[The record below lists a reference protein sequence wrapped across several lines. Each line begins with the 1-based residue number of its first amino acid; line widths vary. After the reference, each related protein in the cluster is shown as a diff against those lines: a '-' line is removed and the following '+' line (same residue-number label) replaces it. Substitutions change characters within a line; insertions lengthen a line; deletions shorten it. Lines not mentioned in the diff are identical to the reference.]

1 MHDALAGFHGQK
13 VSIVIYPGDQ
23 EMAAFAN
30 EIETTLEGAGMAV
43 TLAPALVFGKPQ
55 PGIALEVG
63 ANRRQ
68 FATALAKAFVDAGV
82 CSGPIS
88 ATEADDADLLE
99 ITVGPKL

>member
-13 VSIVIYPGDQ
+13 VLIVTHPGDP
-23 EMAAFAN
+23 EIAA
-30 EIETTLEGAGMAV
+30 LGAGMAV

-82 CSGPIS
+82 CSGPMS
-88 ATEADDADLLE
+88 ATEAYDSGLLE